1 MPVGVTFPWPIFRIR
16 RSGREDC
23 MTTTRNREEPA
34 GEARRDAQRRVDQIS
49 AFTSELEELERGG
62 ILTLGADA
70 KGQIERYHAGLLAT
84 LAQQFDVD
92 RTEGQRQM
100 ALGMRI
106 ASLLGAVTLSA
117 AVVLFFYRIWGLLT
131 TPVQVAALVAMPL
144 VMLAAVEIAARREPT
159 RYIAAVLSLIA
170 AASFA
175 LNLSGVGT
183 IFNMIPSPMILAA
196 WAAFALAVAYAYGL
210 QLLLAGGLAAAMGYA
225 LSVIAAA
232 TGLDWTVSV
241 ARPEPL
247 LVLGPA
253 AIAASFWRPAVRAEG
268 FAQTFRLVGVA
279 ALLLP
284 LLFLSTWPEVFS
296 YQPLPLGVLHAVY
309 DVAGFALPLVA
320 AWFGIRRRWPE
331 MTNTASG
338 FLVLFVY
345 AKCFDWWWDVM
356 PRYLF
361 FLMLGGLAIA
371 AMVVLTKLRL
381 RMKEV

>member
-1 MPVGVTFPWPIFRIR
+1 
-16 RSGREDC
+16 
-23 MTTTRNREEPA
+23 MTATRNREEPD
-34 GEARRDAQRRVDQIS
+34 GEARRDAQRRVDQIN
-49 AFTSELEELERGG
+49 AFTRELAELERGG
-62 ILTLGADA
+62 ILTLEAD
-70 KGQIERYHAGLLAT
+70 QRSQVQLYHADLLAT
-84 LAQQFDVD
+84 LVQRFDVD

-117 AVVLFFYRIWGLLT
+117 AVVLFFYRVWGLLT
-131 TPVQVAALVAMPL
+131 TPVQVAALFAMPL
-144 VMLAAVEIAARREPT
+144 VMLAAVGIAAHLEPT

-210 QLLLAGGLAAAMGYA
+210 QLLLACGLAAAMGYA
-225 LSVIAAA
+225 LSAIAAA
-232 TGLDWTVSV
+232 AGLDWTVSIT
-241 ARPEPL
+241 RPEPL
-247 LVLGPA
+247 LVLGPV
-253 AIAASFWRPAVRAEG
+253 AIAASFWRPAVGADG
-268 FAQTFRLVGVA
+268 FARTWRLVGVA

-284 LLFLSTWPEVFS
+284 LLFLSTWPDVFS
-296 YQPLPLGVLHAVY
+296 YKLLPLGVLHATY
-309 DVAGFALPLVA
+309 DAAGFVLPVVA

-331 MTNTASG
+331 VANAASG

-345 AKCFDWWWDVM
+345 AKCFDWWWAAM

-361 FLMLGGLAIA
+361 FLMLGGLAVV
-371 AMVVLTKLRL
+371 AMVVLARL
-381 RMKEV
+381 RGRMREV